1 MNRKRIIIICSLM
14 LCIISVLALSG
25 CNGEQK
31 AVIGSW
37 KAVSKDGADVT
48 GGYELYYVLRED
60 GSGELKD
67 SANSLDMWYKVK
79 NNVLYIS
86 YEDKA
91 PDKLE
96 NYEVKLDYE
105 LKDSKLIIKNEESTI
120 TFEKVE

>member
-1 MNRKRIIIICSLM
+1 MNRKRIIIICSLI

-37 KAVSKDGADVT
+37 KAVSKDGTDVT
-48 GGYELYYVLRED
+48 GGYELYYVLRKD

-67 SANSLDMWYKVK
+67 SANSLDMWYKVN